1 MKKTIKLTEADI
13 LKMVKRILEEQIS
26 FSSPNGFSN
35 PLIGSD
41 KLTKTI
47 NKPTVIKPQF
57 DKKTAQIIL
66 KKLGYK
72 QTGWESEVVYM
83 SKTMP
88 NGLEA
93 RIVLGYS
100 GPNRPFEIEFYSST
114 KDDLNDYLKRDNH
127 TGVEGQRNLI
137 QTIFSN
143 NFKTEYDFTQEVKYF
158 EQVVAKK
165 KEDKVGPTNAADVT
179 PRRQSGLN
187 ETIKRHLREVAE
199 EPVITGNGENTS
211 GFFTFAEGKA
221 VPTKVNGQIFDNA
234 LRSRIVNALAKFIQ
248 SSVPTLQKFI
258 NDPKFKLPK
267 FIQVNVG
274 TSHTASP
281 EANVAVATQRGEYLR
296 KLISDALIQLKIR
309 PDVVYQIVTTNTDAQ
324 YQPSKLDTSFYD
336 ARVLA
341 PNADER
347 FGEIRIK
354 DLSTQGMNTSGIQ
367 NVQHGLND
375 AASIINTILVDNVD
389 EDAIVYNLR
398 KLQTYS
404 DIQDLDNAIKAQGH
418 KYNSL
423 EDFLNDQLFDDNI
436 HMTQVAKHL
445 NKCAMK
451 SSLPDQTIRLV
462 LDSSGHYRISINLTA
477 K

>member
-26 FSSPNGFSN
+26 FSSPNGFLPGN
-35 PLIGSD
+35 N
-41 KLTKTI
+41 I
-47 NKPTVIKPQF
+47 NKQGSVGQRRF
-57 DKKTAQIIL
+57 DKVVAEEEL
-66 KKLGYK
+66 KKAGYK
-72 QTGWESEVVYM
+72 VYPDYKGSHALKFTADKHAFLIMIMSEEN
-83 SKTMP
+83 S
-88 NGLEA
+88 
-93 RIVLGYS
+93 
-100 GPNRPFEIEFYSST
+100 IEFVYLP
-114 KDDLNDYLKRDNH
+114 KDSASEYLERGNMENIDDYPRKGLSM
-127 TGVEGQRNLI
+127 
-137 QTIFSN
+137 F
-143 NFKTEYDFTQEVKYF
+143 DFTRGDQFAQVLKKF
-158 EQVVAKK
+158 EQYAVAQKLKK
-165 KEDKVGPTNAADVT
+165 YGPTNAADVT

-199 EPVITGNGENTS
+199 EPVITGNGEHTS
-211 GFFTFAEGKA
+211 GYFTFAEGKA
-221 VPTKVNGQIFDNA
+221 VPTKVNGQPFDNA

-354 DLSTQGMNTSGIQ
+354 DLSTQGMNTAGIQ

-375 AASIINTILVDNVD
+375 AASIVNTILVDNVD

-418 KYNSL
+418 EYNSL

-462 LDSSGHYRISINLTA
+462 RDSSGHYRISINLTA

>member
-100 GPNRPFEIEFYSST
+100 GPNKPFEIEFYSST

-158 EQVVAKK
+158 EQVVSKK
-165 KEDKVGPTNAADVT
+165 KEDKVGPTNASDVT
-179 PRRQSGLN
+179 PRRQSSLN

-199 EPVITGNGENTS
+199 EPVISGNGEHTS
-211 GFFTFAEGKA
+211 GYFTFAEGKT
-221 VPTKVNGQIFDNA
+221 VPTKVNGQPFDNA

-248 SSVPTLQKFI
+248 SSVPTMQKFL

-341 PNADER
+341 PNDNER

-354 DLSTQGMNTSGIQ
+354 DLSTQGLNTGGIQ

-375 AASIINTILVDNVD
+375 ASSIVNTILVDNVD
-389 EDAIVYNLR
+389 EDAIVFNIKR
-398 KLQTYS
+398 LQTYS

-418 KYNSL
+418 EYAGL
-423 EDFLNDQLFDDNI
+423 EDFINDQLFDDPI
-436 HMTQVAKHL
+436 QIRQVAQHL

-451 SSLPDQTIRLV
+451 SSLPDKTIRLV
-462 LDSSGHYRISINLTA
+462 QDRNGNFSISINLTA

>member
-47 NKPTVIKPQF
+47 NKPTAIKPQF
-57 DKKTAQIIL
+57 NKAIALSTL

-88 NGLEA
+88 NGLTA
-93 RIVLGYS
+93 LIVLGYN
-100 GPNRPFEIEFYSST
+100 GDNKPFEIEFYSKT
-114 KDDLNDYLKRDNH
+114 KDDLNNYLERGNH

-143 NFKTEYDFTQEVKYF
+143 NIKTEYDFTQEVKYF
-158 EQVVAKK
+158 ETVVAKK
-165 KEDKVGPTNAADVT
+165 KEYKVGPTNAADVT
-179 PRRQSGLN
+179 APRQSSLN

-199 EPVITGNGENTS
+199 EPVITGNGEHTS

-248 SSVPTLQKFI
+248 TSVPTMQKFL

-354 DLSTQGMNTSGIQ
+354 DLSTQGLNTGGIQ

-375 AASIINTILVDNVD
+375 ASSIINNILIDNVEED
-389 EDAIVYNLR
+389 EIVYNIK

-418 KYNSL
+418 EYDGL
-423 EDFLNDQLFDDNI
+423 EDFLNQQLFDDDI
-436 HMTQVAKHL
+436 QMTQVAKHL

-462 LDSSGHYRISINLTA
+462 KDSSGHYKISINLTA

>member
-35 PLIGSD
+35 KEDSGLIGS
-41 KLTKTI
+41 
-47 NKPTVIKPQF
+47 VGQRRF
-57 DKKTAQIIL
+57 DKVVAADEL
-66 KKLGYK
+66 KKAGYK
-72 QTGWESEVVYM
+72 VYAG
-83 SKTMP
+83 SHAIK
-88 NGLEA
+88 N
-93 RIVLGYS
+93 
-100 GPNRPFEIEFYSST
+100 GPNNNVFLIVFMTEDNTIDFAYIP
-114 KDDLNDYLKRDNH
+114 KDSAADYL
-127 TGVEGQRNLI
+127 QRGDYNNI
-137 QTIFSN
+137 ESFISN
-143 NFKTEYDFTQEVKYF
+143 TLSMSDFKSGNEFAQVVKKF
-158 EQVVAKK
+158 EQYAVAQKPKK
-165 KEDKVGPTNAADVT
+165 YGPTNAADVT
-179 PRRQSGLN
+179 APRQSSLH

-199 EPVITGNGENTS
+199 EPVITGNGEHTS
-211 GFFTFAEGKA
+211 GYFTFAEGKA
-221 VPTKVNGQIFDNA
+221 IPTKVNGQPFDNA

-281 EANVAVATQRGEYLR
+281 EANVAVAQQRSEYLR

-309 PDVVYQIVTTNTDAQ
+309 PDVVYQIVTTNTDAK

-341 PNADER
+341 PNDNER

-354 DLSTQGMNTSGIQ
+354 DLSTQGLNTGGIQ

-375 AASIINTILVDNVD
+375 AASIVNTILFDGVD
-389 EDAIVYNLR
+389 EDEIVYNIK

-418 KYNSL
+418 KYAGL
-423 EDFLNDQLFDDNI
+423 EDFLNDQLFDDDI
-436 HMTQVAKHL
+436 QMTQVAKHL

-451 SSLPDQTIRLV
+451 SSLPDQTIRLQK
-462 LDSSGHYRISINLTA
+462 DSNGHYRISINLTA